1 MQSLQ
6 REAVN
11 EFNMR
16 FVHYLTSIWTGSI
29 TKKNRNTRL
38 LTRTCIFIF
47 VVQV

>member
-29 TKKNRNTRL
+29 TKKKIAT
-38 LTRTCIFIF
+38 
-47 VVQV
+47 QDY